1 MSVGQ
6 FCNREVIVA
15 RRSDPV
21 PDLARLMREYHVG
34 DLVVVESIDA
44 PVPVGMVTDRD
55 LVVEVLAADIEPASL
70 TAGDIM
76 SYDLL
81 VAREGDSLCDTLK
94 RMRARGVR
102 RVPVVDDQHGRL
114 VGIITVDD
122 VLEVLADELSA
133 LARIPERERV
143 HEQEARP

>member
-15 RRSDPV
+15 RRNDPV
-21 PDLARLMREYHVG
+21 PELARLMREYHVG

-44 PVPVGMVTDRD
+44 PVPVGIVTDRD
-55 LVVEVLAADIEPASL
+55 LVVEVLAVGVDPDSL

-76 SYDLL
+76 SLEL
-81 VAREGDSLCDTLK
+81 IAARESDSLLDTLK

-102 RVPVVDDQHGRL
+102 RVPVVDDQYGRL

-133 LARIPERERV
+133 MARIPHRERE
-143 HEQEARP
+143 QEEGARP

>member
-15 RRSDPV
+15 RRQDPV
-21 PDLARLMREYHVG
+21 PELARLMRQYHVG

-44 PVPVGMVTDRD
+44 PVPVGLVTDRD
-55 LVVEVLAADIEPASL
+55 LVVEVLAQEVEPAAV

-76 SYDLL
+76 SADLL
-81 VAREGDSLCDTLK
+81 VARESDSLWETLK
-94 RMRARGVR
+94 RMRARAVR

-114 VGIITVDD
+114 VGIIAVDD
-122 VLEVLADELSA
+122 VLELLTDELSA
-133 LARIPERERV
+133 LARIPFRERDQ
-143 HEQEARP
+143 EQETRQ

>member
-15 RRSDPV
+15 RRNDPV

-44 PVPVGMVTDRD
+44 PVPVGIVTDRD
-55 LVVEVLAADIEPASL
+55 LVVTVLAEEVDPASL

-76 SYDLL
+76 TSALL
-81 VAREGDSLCDTLK
+81 IARESDSLWDVLK

-102 RVPVVDDQHGRL
+102 RVPVVDDRHGRL

-122 VLEVLADELSA
+122 VLEVLAEELLT
-133 LARIPERERV
+133 LAHVSGRGRARE
-143 HEQEARP
+143 QAARP